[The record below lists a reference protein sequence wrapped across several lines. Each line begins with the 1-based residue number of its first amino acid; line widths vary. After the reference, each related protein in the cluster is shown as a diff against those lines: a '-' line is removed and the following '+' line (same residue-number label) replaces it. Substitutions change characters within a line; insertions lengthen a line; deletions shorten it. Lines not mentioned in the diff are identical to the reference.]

1 LVTANTYVIN
11 EEFLETESQFQIV
24 CRFNEAMN
32 TGVLPEIALIS
43 DDQPENILALNA
55 GESEWLN
62 PFSYKLVY
70 DVSPV
75 AVNIENIGI
84 ALSSAQDLAGN
95 EMLDLSEET
104 FFSINLNPAFAGNVS
119 SSGGFFNAFPNPLRS
134 GNNLNVYLPAKS
146 KKNLIEVFDAS
157 GKSLILNNLS
167 EGKLTDGKFVIST
180 SGLASGIYTMRIVSD
195 ERSEVV
201 RLVVVQ

>member
-1 LVTANTYVIN
+1 
-11 EEFLETESQFQIV
+11 
-24 CRFNEAMN
+24 
-32 TGVLPEIALIS
+32 
-43 DDQPENILALNA
+43 
-55 GESEWLN
+55 
-62 PFSYKLVY
+62 VY

-104 FFSINLNPAFAGNVS
+104 FFTINLNPAFAGNVS

-134 GNNLNVYLPAKS
+134 GNNLNIYLPAKS